1 MSVNSDLLLTDS
13 DVQIQKS
20 NLHSTR
26 GITPK
31 RVASREAHLRGLG
44 PRQHSFEETSQRWQA
59 VEDTVPDLTCPRVEP
74 QTSRTDS
81 DVQQLS

>member
-31 RVASREAHLRGLG
+31 RVASREAHLRCLDLG
-44 PRQHSFEETSQRWQA
+44 NTALKKRRSGGKPLRT
-59 VEDTVPDLTCPRVEP
+59 LCPI
-74 QTSRTDS
+74 
-81 DVQQLS
+81 